1 MRILCMKDIDGY
13 WVSKKSVLKVVFN
26 YLFGNGKPKEYL
38 TSDMYEAKK
47 FNWFTYGFV
56 KFMFDS
62 YDIHVREAFI
72 QNFKV
77 KKGGW

>member
-13 WVSKKSVLKVVFN
+13 WISKKSVLKVIFN
-26 YLFGNGKPKEYL
+26 YLFGNDKPSEYL
-38 TSDMYEAKK
+38 TSDMYEAKQ

-62 YDIHVREAFI
+62 YNIYVREAFI

-77 KKGGW
+77 